1 MVTKQTQNITDIP
14 KDNSQKSDSDDM
26 SDLNNVLGELQEETE
41 PSKYLYENAC
51 TQQINQYP
59 AKADNKRFENATQN
73 MSDDEDQIFDTKC
86 LRAKQDHR
94 TEWQMSFPWD

>member
-1 MVTKQTQNITDIP
+1 
-14 KDNSQKSDSDDM
+14 M

-41 PSKYLYENAC
+41 PAKYQYG
-51 TQQINQYP
+51 TQQTHQYQSSQFQ
-59 AKADNKRFENATQN
+59 AKPRFENGN

-94 TEWQMSFPWD
+94 TEW